1 MKRYREHNIKKITED
16 DYIKANR
23 RGSREAE
30 LENQSGWNATHKVHK
45 SKKDYCRNE
54 KHKGKYRDNLFKI

>member
-1 MKRYREHNIKKITED
+1 MSKRD

-30 LENQSGWNATHKVHK
+30 LENQSGWN
-45 SKKDYCRNE
+45 S
-54 KHKGKYRDNLFKI
+54 KHKIHTTKKAYKRKPKYKLNYE

>member
-1 MKRYREHNIKKITED
+1 MAKRKKNIKKPTLTDI

-30 LENQSGWNATHKVHK
+30 LEFGNGFISMHATHK
-45 SKKDYCRNE
+45 SKKTYNRRENKQINFE
-54 KHKGKYRDNLFKI
+54 

>member
-1 MKRYREHNIKKITED
+1 MKQI

-30 LENQSGWNATHKVHK
+30 LEFQTGAGNRRLCLPQGAAYDTGAAGRT
-45 SKKDYCRNE
+45 DAD
-54 KHKGKYRDNLFKI
+54 G

>member
-1 MKRYREHNIKKITED
+1 MKLS

-30 LENQSGWNATHKVHK
+30 LENSTVFVEVRKLNR
-45 SKKDYCRNE
+45 SKNTYTIKP
-54 KHKGKYRDNLFKI
+54 KHKYNV